1 MGDVPV
7 QPAHPLQ
14 DGHWRHRSLLPAATH
29 KESGPTMGPAA
40 PVGHAARTCRCPGVS
55 GSLPAR
61 VHLLSGATLGMW
73 LCLLLLM
80 AACVPTSTSS
90 PGIKG
95 RVTRSALEYGRR
107 FGLDLLR
114 SLLQKEHDVNLQGS
128 YRAPFLGRLNYTV
141 PQIHI
146 HELQMNDSTVDF
158 AEDVGVQLTVDRARI
173 QLSATWRAQ
182 LGAWQDSGSLQ
193 LRIRD
198 LAVAV
203 LLGLGADEQGQP
215 SMWAAGCDARGTDL
229 RLEFHQGQSWLYNLL
244 VPLLQRTLRQQL
256 NKQLCVEIQK
266 GIGRLQDSLKNVRV
280 SAQLDAF
287 AAIDL
292 SLLGQPG
299 ITKQHGDVD
308 LKGEFFGVRGQ
319 WQSPFSA
326 QPVELPELQEPMLLV
341 AVTEFVANTAAFVYF
356 TAGALRRNITAEM
369 LPRRFPLKL
378 NTESMGN
385 FAPQL
390 QQHFPSRPVELHLWA
405 RRQPLLSCHPN
416 ALHGAFFGS
425 AEAFVVL
432 PNATRVPA
440 FLLNIDANV
449 TGKPTIAG
457 NRLGGTVGLKSLNVM
472 QVMSYVGPLQVEK
485 LENMLKFGLWLF
497 GVPWANKR
505 LHPGIPLPTPHGI
518 TLLHPRLSLH
528 KGFMLITTDLQYKP

>member
-1 MGDVPV
+1 PG
-7 QPAHPLQ
+7 
-14 DGHWRHRSLLPAATH
+14 SY
-29 KESGPTMGPAA
+29 
-40 PVGHAARTCRCPGVS
+40 RCPGAY
-55 GSLPAR
+55 GGLRAR
-61 VHLLSGATLGMW
+61 AHLLSSAALRMW
-73 LCLLLLM
+73 LCLLLLL
-80 AACVPTSTSS
+80 AACVPTTTSS

-107 FGLDLLR
+107 FGLELLR
-114 SLLQKEHDVNLQGS
+114 SLLQKEHSVNLQGS
-128 YRAPFLGRLNYTV
+128 YRAPLLGRLNYTV

-158 AEDVGVQLTVDRARI
+158 AEDVGVQLTVHRAQI
-173 QLSATWRAQ
+173 QLNATWRAQ
-182 LGAWQDSGSLQ
+182 LGAWQDSGSVQ
-193 LRIRD
+193 LHIRD

-203 LLGLGADEQGQP
+203 LLGLGADEHGHP
-215 SMWAAGCDARGTDL
+215 SMWAAGCDAHGTDL
-229 RLEFHQGQSWLYNLL
+229 HLEFYQGQSWLYNLL

-266 GIGRLQDSLKNVRV
+266 GISRLQDRLKNVQV
-280 SAQLDAF
+280 SAQLDPF

-292 SLLGQPG
+292 SLLGQPA
-299 ITKQHGDVD
+299 ITKQHGDID

-319 WQSPFSA
+319 WRSPFSA
-326 QPVELPELQEPMLLV
+326 KPVGLPELHEPMLLV

-378 NTESMGN
+378 KTESMGN

-390 QQHFPSRPVELHLWA
+390 QQHFPNRPVELHLWA

-416 ALHGAFFGS
+416 ALHGALFGS

-457 NRLGGTVGLKSLNVM
+457 NRLGGTVGLKSLSVV
-472 QVMSYVGPLQVEK
+472 QVRSHVGPLQVSGGDGTTMGYWGGEVTTPCMGPESKVPSGFPGILQVEK

-497 GVPWANKR
+497 GVPWANKQLR
-505 LHPGIPLPTPHGI
+505 PGVPLPTPHGI
-518 TLLHPRLSLH
+518 TLLRPRLSLH
-528 KGFMLITTDLQYKP
+528 EGFMLIATDLHYEP

>member
-1 MGDVPV
+1 MCSVPA
-7 QPAHPLQ
+7 PRSCRSPGANGNLSARAHPL
-14 DGHWRHRSLLPAATH
+14 SSAA
-29 KESGPTMGPAA
+29 
-40 PVGHAARTCRCPGVS
+40 
-55 GSLPAR
+55 
-61 VHLLSGATLGMW
+61 LGTW
-73 LCLLLLM
+73 LCLLLLL
-80 AACVPTSTSS
+80 AACVPTTSSS

-107 FGLDLLR
+107 FGLELLR
-114 SLLQKEHDVNLQGS
+114 SVLQKEHDVNLQGS
-128 YRAPFLGRLNYTV
+128 YQAPFLGRLNYTV

-158 AEDVGVQLTVDRARI
+158 AEDVGVQLTVHRARI
-173 QLSATWRAQ
+173 QLNATWRAQ
-182 LGAWQDSGSLQ
+182 LGAWQDSGSVR
-193 LRIRD
+193 LRVKD
-198 LAVAV
+198 LALAV
-203 LLGLGADEQGQP
+203 LLGLGADERGHP
-215 SMWAAGCDARGTDL
+215 SVWAAGCDVRGTDL
-229 RLEFHQGQSWLYNLL
+229 HLEFRQGQSWLYNLL

-256 NKQLCVEIQK
+256 NKKLCVEIQK
-266 GIGRLQDSLKNVRV
+266 GINRLQDRLKNVRV
-280 SAQLDAF
+280 SAQLDPF
-287 AAIDL
+287 AAIDF
-292 SLLGQPG
+292 SLLGQPE
-299 ITKQHGDVD
+299 ITKQHGDVG
-308 LKGEFFGVRGQ
+308 LKGEFFGVHGQ

-326 QPVELPELQEPMLLV
+326 KPMGLPELHEPMLLV

-378 NTESMGN
+378 KTESMGS

-390 QQHFPSRPVELHLWA
+390 QQRFPSLPVELHLWA
-405 RRQPLLSCHPN
+405 RRQPLLSCHSD
-416 ALHGAFFGS
+416 ALHGALFGS

-457 NRLGGTVGLKSLNVM
+457 NRLGGTVGLKSLSVV
-472 QVMSYVGPLQVEK
+472 QVTSHVGPLQVEK

-505 LHPGIPLPTPHGI
+505 LRPGIPLPTPRGI

-528 KGFMLITTDLQYKP
+528 EGFMLIATDLQYEP

>member
-7 QPAHPLQ
+7 QPAHPPQ

-29 KESGPTMGPAA
+29 MGSGPTMGPAA
-40 PVGHAARTCRCPGVS
+40 AVGHAPGSCRCPGAD

-61 VHLLSGATLGMW
+61 VHLLSGATRGMW

-80 AACVPTSTSS
+80 AACVPTTTSS

-95 RVTRSALEYGRR
+95 RVTRSALEYGQR
-107 FGLDLLR
+107 FGLELLR
-114 SLLQKEHDVNLQGS
+114 SLLQKEHNVNLQGS
-128 YRAPFLGRLNYTV
+128 YQAPLLGRLNYTV

-158 AEDVGVQLTVDRARI
+158 AEDVGVQLTVHRARI
-173 QLSATWRAQ
+173 QLNATWQAQ
-182 LGAWQDSGSLQ
+182 LGAWQDSGSLR

-203 LLGLGADEQGQP
+203 LLGLGADEYGHP
-215 SMWAAGCDARGTDL
+215 SVWDAGCDARGTDL
-229 RLEFHQGQSWLYNLL
+229 RLEFRRGQSWLYNLL

-266 GIGRLQDSLKNVRV
+266 GISRLQDSLKNMRV
-280 SAQLDAF
+280 SAQLDPF

-292 SLLGQPG
+292 SLLGQPA
-299 ITKQHGDVD
+299 IRKQHGDVG
-308 LKGEFFGVRGQ
+308 LKGEFFGVHGR

-326 QPVELPELQEPMLLV
+326 QPVGLPELQEPMLLV

-378 NTESMGN
+378 NTESMGS

-390 QQHFPSRPVELHLWA
+390 QQHFPSRPMELHLWA

-416 ALHGAFFGS
+416 ALHGALFGS

-449 TGKPTIAG
+449 TAKPTIAG
-457 NRLGGTVGLKSLNVM
+457 NRLGGTVGLQSLSVV
-472 QVMSYVGPLQVEK
+472 QVMSHVGPLQVQK

-505 LHPGIPLPTPHGI
+505 LRPGVPLPTPHGI
-518 TLLHPRLSLH
+518 TLLHPHLSLH
-528 KGFMLITTDLQYKP
+528 EGFMLITTDLRYEP

>member
-7 QPAHPLQ
+7 QPARPPL
-14 DGHWRHRSLLPAATH
+14 DGRWRHRALLPAATH
-29 KESGPTMGPAA
+29 MGSGPAMGPAA
-40 PVGHAARTCRCPGVS
+40 AVGHALGSCRCFGAN

-61 VHLLSGATLGMW
+61 VHLLSSATLGTW
-73 LCLLLLM
+73 LCLLLLL
-80 AACVPTSTSS
+80 AACVPTATSS

-95 RVTRSALEYGRR
+95 RVTRRALEYGRR
-107 FGLDLLR
+107 FGLEMLR

-128 YRAPFLGRLNYTV
+128 YQAPLLGRLNYTV

-146 HELQMNDSTVDF
+146 HELQMNNSTVDF
-158 AEDVGVQLTVDRARI
+158 AEDVGVQLTVHRAQI
-173 QLSATWRAQ
+173 QLNATWHAQ
-182 LGAWQDSGSLQ
+182 LAAWQDSGSLQ

-203 LLGLGADEQGQP
+203 LLGLGADEHGHP
-215 SMWAAGCDARGTDL
+215 SVWAAGCDARGTDL
-229 RLEFHQGQSWLYNLL
+229 HLQFHKGQSWLYNLL

-266 GIGRLQDSLKNVRV
+266 GISRLQDSLKNIRV

-287 AAIDL
+287 TAIDL
-292 SLLGQPG
+292 SLVGQPV
-299 ITKQHGDVD
+299 ITKEHGDVD
-308 LKGEFFGVRGQ
+308 LKGEFFGARRR

-326 QPVELPELQEPMLLV
+326 RPVGLPELQEPMLLV
-341 AVTEFVANTAAFVYF
+341 AITDFVANTAAFAYF
-356 TAGALRRNITAEM
+356 RAEALHRNITADM

-378 NTESMGN
+378 DTKSMGN

-390 QQHFPSRPVELHLWA
+390 QQHFPNRPVELHLWA
-405 RRQPLLSCHPN
+405 RQQPLISCHPN
-416 ALHGAFFGS
+416 ALHGALFGS

-457 NRLGGTVGLKSLNVM
+457 NRLGGTVKLKSLRVM
-472 QVMSYVGPLQVEK
+472 QVMSHVGPLQVEK
-485 LENMLKFGLWLF
+485 LENTLRFGLWLF
-497 GVPWANKR
+497 GVPWADKR
-505 LHPGIPLPTPHGI
+505 LRPGIPLPTPHGI
-518 TLLHPRLSLH
+518 TLLNPRLSLH
-528 KGFMLITTDLQYKP
+528 EGFMLITTDLQYEP